1 VVRIESRDAKPSPK
15 MAADRYAS
23 LRCSERAVAW
33 AKSFKSEAAE
43 RNMIV
48 GGFALGV
55 RPDGGQCPVTPFYGI
70 SVKLQRNVRVKIDT
84 PEKG

>member
-1 VVRIESRDAKPSPK
+1 

-23 LRCSERAVAW
+23 LRCSERAVAC
-33 AKSFKSEAAE
+33 AKSFKSEAGTDH
-43 RNMIV
+43 IPFS
-48 GGFALGV
+48 GFAFAV

-70 SVKLQRNVRVKIDT
+70 NVKLQRNVRVKIDT